1 MAEGE
6 QRSGQLDGLVGE
18 VAALRKAPPP
28 SPSRE
33 ITSRQ
38 SAAIDGAL
46 TRIAAVEAAVGELGA
61 AAKRSAGTGLEARL
75 GAVEAWT
82 AAEAE
87 RAAARAKEATAAE
100 EAAARREGSREKSRV
115 AEMQASLDAAARAAA
130 AAEAAASTATA
141 AQAQAAAAQAH
152 AEAQLL
158 SLEQRVAEEVAL
170 RASAVDPL
178 AEAAGPLAQL
188 GQLTLRLGTVEE
200 TLAQLASAAA
210 AAAAAAARAAKAEEQ
225 EDPWRRQTWA
235 ELREVSDKQRRAEA
249 RLLELGLLVSRCD
262 ALEARGVAAEA
273 RHTALGGALEVL
285 DGAKA
290 DRHETAAA
298 LQARP
303 EIARDRRLPII
314 SPLSP
319 YHLHTIS
326 LLAPY
331 CVSTISLQ
339 TKLER
344 HEWIAACEKDREKEK
359 LRLSHRRAAPALP
372 PDASPPPAE
381 SPSAMGGAS
390 GGRVALV
397 SKLVTDD
404 FGLLGDDGRIYHG
417 SQTHSVVS
425 ARPMDTAA
433 AAALAAAER
442 AADSANP
449 EHLAA
454 TSLATDLVAA
464 LRAQHG
470 AAGACGGCCARSRP
484 SSAAA
489 ASMKGAARPGS
500 AASSKRASSRPGSAG
515 RVVAANGRHSD
526 PGGTSQIFARR
537 ASSRPSS
544 ALVRTSQT
552 QMHSLPLQLLEL

>member
-200 TLAQLASAAA
+200 TLAQLASAA

>member
-1 MAEGE
+1 MAALEAAQQGLREAVGRREPQLSAQLSTQLSAAHARIEELAREGE
-6 QRSGQLDGLVGE
+6 QRSGQLEALVGE

-46 TRIAAVEAAVGELGA
+46 ARIAAVEASASELGSRLADAEQQAGAAAGA
-61 AAKRSAGTGLEARL
+61 AAKSSAGDGLEARL
-75 GAVEAWT
+75 GAVEAWA

-130 AAEAAASTATA
+130 AAEAAASTAA
-141 AQAQAAAAQAH
+141 AAAAQAAAAQAH
-152 AEAQLL
+152 AEAQVL
-158 SLEQRVAEEVAL
+158 SLERRVAEEVAL

-188 GQLTLRLGTVEE
+188 GKLTLRLGTAEE
-200 TLAQLASAAA
+200 TLAQLTSAAA
-210 AAAAAAARAAKAEEQ
+210 AAAVDATAAAAAAARAAKVEEQ
-225 EDPWRRQTWA
+225 EDPWRRKTLA

-273 RHTALGGALEVL
+273 RHAALGGALEVL

-303 EIARDRRLPII
+303 EIAA

-319 YHLHTIS
+319 HYLPSVSVPSPYHLATIS

-331 CVSTISLQ
+331 CISLPSLCLYHIGADQARAARVDCGAREGQREGEAAPVAPPRRARAAARRVST
-339 TKLER
+339 
-344 HEWIAACEKDREKEK
+344 
-359 LRLSHRRAAPALP
+359 
-372 PDASPPPAE
+372 
-381 SPSAMGGAS
+381 
-390 GGRVALV
+390 
-397 SKLVTDD
+397 
-404 FGLLGDDGRIYHG
+404 
-417 SQTHSVVS
+417 
-425 ARPMDTAA
+425 
-433 AAALAAAER
+433 
-442 AADSANP
+442 
-449 EHLAA
+449 
-454 TSLATDLVAA
+454 
-464 LRAQHG
+464 
-470 AAGACGGCCARSRP
+470 
-484 SSAAA
+484 
-489 ASMKGAARPGS
+489 
-500 AASSKRASSRPGSAG
+500 AG
-515 RVVAANGRHSD
+515 RVSHERRARRPGLEAGYRRLWVAGRRRPNIPRLADAGAHLGEAD
-526 PGGTSQIFARR
+526 GCRRRRRPCGGRAGGRRRQPRAPGGHQ
-537 ASSRPSS
+537 PGD
-544 ALVRTSQT
+544 
-552 QMHSLPLQLLEL
+552 

>member
-210 AAAAAAARAAKAEEQ
+210 AAAAAARAAKVEEQ

>member
-178 AEAAGPLAQL
+178 AEATGSLAQL

-200 TLAQLASAAA
+200 ALAQLASAAAAAAVDATAAA

-319 YHLHTIS
+319 YRLRTIS
-326 LLAPY
+326 
-331 CVSTISLQ
+331 I
-339 TKLER
+339 
-344 HEWIAACEKDREKEK
+344 
-359 LRLSHRRAAPALP
+359 
-372 PDASPPPAE
+372 
-381 SPSAMGGAS
+381 PS
-390 GGRVALV
+390 R
-397 SKLVTDD
+397 
-404 FGLLGDDGRIYHG
+404 Y
-417 SQTHSVVS
+417 
-425 ARPMDTAA
+425 
-433 AAALAAAER
+433 
-442 AADSANP
+442 
-449 EHLAA
+449 
-454 TSLATDLVAA
+454 
-464 LRAQHG
+464 
-470 AAGACGGCCARSRP
+470 
-484 SSAAA
+484 
-489 ASMKGAARPGS
+489 
-500 AASSKRASSRPGSAG
+500 
-515 RVVAANGRHSD
+515 
-526 PGGTSQIFARR
+526 
-537 ASSRPSS
+537 
-544 ALVRTSQT
+544 
-552 QMHSLPLQLLEL
+552 

>member
-210 AAAAAAARAAKAEEQ
+210 AAAAAAARAAKVEEQ